1 MAVVLYLCKSFI
13 SFSAS
18 PATRCDVETG
28 SFVHPI
34 LLGLVL
40 LNSDAFSMFQKHH
53 VLDVLL
59 RLVKLKVGV
68 YSNFLNWV
76 LG

>member
-1 MAVVLYLCKSFI
+1 MALVLYLFKSLI
-13 SFSAS
+13 TFSAS

-34 LLGLVL
+34 LLDLVL

-53 VLDVLL
+53 TLDVLL
-59 RLVKLKVGV
+59 RLVKLKAGL
-68 YSNFLNWV
+68 YRNFLNWV
-76 LG
+76 LE

>member
-1 MAVVLYLCKSFI
+1 M
-13 SFSAS
+13 
-18 PATRCDVETG
+18 G

-40 LNSDAFSMFQKHH
+40 LNNDAFSMFQKHH

-59 RLVKLKVGV
+59 RLVKLKVGI